1 MRTATSEEKSRC
13 FLRRSDDIMDMRMF
27 YGLTHN
33 PFEKNSKDVTVET
46 IDTKEMQGR
55 LKYLCEVKGIGVFTG
70 NPGAGK
76 TYNLRIFTSS
86 LSPSLYQVVYM
97 PMSTLTTMQFYRY
110 LADSLGLEVKHS
122 KVENFINIQSY
133 IKRMNNEKRITP
145 VIIIDEAQY
154 LKSEILN
161 DLKIL
166 MNFDMDSVNHCVI
179 ILAGLPALSNTL
191 RYASYEAI
199 RQRITIQYQIVGIEA
214 DEVKNYII
222 KKLESAGLNV
232 PIFTEDA
239 YISVAN
245 SCQGSIRKLNNIVT
259 QCLIIGANK
268 KCRDINNE
276 IVMNAVNEINM

>member
-1 MRTATSEEKSRC
+1 
-13 FLRRSDDIMDMRMF
+13 MDMKLF

-70 NPGAGK
+70 NPGVGK
-76 TYNLRIFTSS
+76 TFNLRMFASS

-110 LADSLGLEVKHS
+110 LADSLGLEVRHS
-122 KVENFINIQSY
+122 KIDNFTNIQNY
-133 IKRMNNEKRITP
+133 IKRMNSEKRITP

-166 MNFDMDSVNHCVI
+166 LNFDMDSKNHCVI
-179 ILAGLPALSNTL
+179 ILSGLPALSNTL

-214 DEVKNYII
+214 NEVKSYIE
-222 KKLESAGLNV
+222 KKLESAGFNV
-232 PIFTEDA
+232 PLFTDDA
-239 YISVAN
+239 VNALSN
-245 SCQGSIRKLNNIVT
+245 SCQGSVRKLNNILT
-259 QCLIIGANK
+259 QCLIIGTTK
-268 KCRDINNE
+268 KVRDINNE
-276 IVMNAVNEINM
+276 IVMMALNEINM